1 MLGHR
6 PLNAEDYLTILK
18 RRWWIVAIPAFV
30 LPVLAVVATL
40 YIPAQYVSQSSVQ
53 IGQQKVSNDL
63 VKSIVTEDISSRLA
77 SINQQIES
85 RSSILPIV
93 EKFNLYSDQKLTMD
107 DRIALA
113 RKNIDIQALGTG
125 FAHANGIPGFTIAF
139 TASDAHTAQLVCAEI
154 TSLFISANLQNQ
166 TDATAG
172 STDFITE
179 QLNNAKTTLD
189 DQDAKLAEFERKY
202 FGMRPE
208 DEAQN
213 INILNSLNSQL
224 EASTQELGRM
234 EQDKSLMESMLASQA
249 TASPASVSPQTQ
261 EQQLQ
266 GLLAQQSILTQRYSA
281 NYPDVIAINRQI
293 ADLRAKMAHPSS
305 GQAYAAAPA
314 ATGGNDSVAVRDLRA
329 RISANDLAIQQKRSE
344 QAQIDKQIHEYQARI
359 QSTPQVEEEYKQL
372 TRDTQTSQALYDN
385 LSSKL
390 KQAQMATDLQN
401 RQEGETF
408 SVLDPANLPD
418 NPTFPKRRIF
428 ASGGL
433 AGGLALGLLF
443 VALLEYRDTA
453 LRTERD
459 IWAFTQL
466 PTLAVI
472 AWSGEVALSSK
483 PAKPSRLK
491 RLFRRNH
498 PKDPLAEAHG

>member
-18 RRWWIVAIPAFV
+18 RRWWIIGFPAIV
-30 LPVLAVVATL
+30 LPVLSVAATL
-40 YIPAQYVSQSSVQ
+40 YIPAKYVSQSSVQ

-93 EKFNLYSDQKLTMD
+93 QKFNLYSDQKLTMD

-125 FAHANGIPGFTIAF
+125 FAHTNGIPGFTIAF

-154 TSLFISANLQNQ
+154 TSLFITANQNDQ

-172 STDFITE
+172 STDFIKE
-179 QLNNAKTTLD
+179 QLDNANTTLN
-189 DQDAKLAEFERKY
+189 DQNAKLAEFERKY
-202 FGMRPE
+202 IGMRPE
-208 DEAQN
+208 DEGNN
-213 INILNSLNSQL
+213 ISYLNSLNSQL
-224 EASTQELGRM
+224 EATTQALGRM

-249 TASPASVSPQTQ
+249 TASPATVSPQTQ

-266 GLLAQQSILTQRYSA
+266 NLLTQQALLTQRYSA
-281 NYPDVIAINRQI
+281 NYPDVIVINRQI
-293 ADLRAKMAHPSS
+293 AELRAKMAHPSS
-305 GQAYAAAPA
+305 QAYAAAPA
-314 ATGGNDSVAVRDLRA
+314 AAGGNDSAAARDLRA
-329 RISANDLAIQQKRSE
+329 RISANDLAIQQQRSV

-359 QSTPQVEEEYKQL
+359 LATPQVEEEYKQL
-372 TRDTQTSQALYDN
+372 TRDTQTTQALYDS
-385 LSSKL
+385 LRIKL
-390 KQAQMATDLQN
+390 NQAQMSTDMQN
-401 RQEGETF
+401 RAQGETF
-408 SVLDPANLPD
+408 NILDPANLPD
-418 NPTFPKRRIF
+418 NPTFPKRRVF

-433 AGGLALGLLF
+433 AGGIALGLLF
-443 VALLEYRDTA
+443 AALLEYRDTA

-472 AWSGEVALSSK
+472 AWSGDVALSSK
-483 PAKPSRLK
+483 PAKLSRLK
-491 RLFRRNH
+491 RLFRRNN
-498 PKDPLAEAHG
+498 PKDPLAEANG

>member
-6 PLNAEDYLTILK
+6 PLNAEDYFTIVK
-18 RRWWIVAIPAFV
+18 RRWWIIGIPTII
-30 LPVLAVVATL
+30 LPVIAVAATL

-63 VKSIVTEDISSRLA
+63 VKSIVTEDINSRLA
-77 SINQQIES
+77 TINQQIAS

-93 EKFNLYSDQKLTMD
+93 EKFNLYADQRLTTD

-113 RKNIDIQALGTG
+113 RKNIDIQALATG
-125 FAHANGIPGFTIAF
+125 FARSNGIPGFTIAF
-139 TASDAHTAQLVCAEI
+139 TASDAHTAQQVCAEI
-154 TSLFISANLQNQ
+154 TSLFITANLNNQ
-166 TDATAG
+166 TDAIGG
-172 STDFITE
+172 STDFIKE

-189 DQDAKLAEFERKY
+189 DQDAKMAEFQRKY

-208 DEAQN
+208 DEGQN

-224 EASTQELGRM
+224 EASTQALARM
-234 EQDKSLMESMLASQA
+234 EQDKSLMESMLASQSTA
-249 TASPASVSPQTQ
+249 TPATVSPLTQ

-266 GLLAQQSILTQRYSA
+266 SLLSKQADLTQRYGT
-281 NYPDVIAINRQI
+281 NHPDVIAIYRQI

-305 GQAYAAAPA
+305 GQASATASA
-314 ATGGNDSVAVRDLRA
+314 ATSGNNSMAVQDQRA
-329 RISANDLAIQQKRSE
+329 RIRANDLAIQQERTR
-344 QAQIDKQIHEYQARI
+344 QAQINKQIRDYQTRI
-359 QSTPQVEEEYKQL
+359 QSTPQVEEQYKQL

-385 LSSKL
+385 LLGKL
-390 KQAQMATDLQN
+390 NQAQMATDLQN
-401 RQEGETF
+401 RQQGETF

-418 NPTFPKRRIF
+418 NPIYPKRRVF

-433 AGGLALGLLF
+433 AGGFALGLLI

-453 LRTERD
+453 LRNERD

-472 AWSGEVALSSK
+472 AWSGDVALSS
-483 PAKPSRLK
+483 KPSRLK
-491 RLFRRNH
+491 RLFRRSN
-498 PKDPLAEAHG
+498 PKDPIAEAHG

>member
-18 RRWWIVAIPAFV
+18 RRWWIIAIPTLV
-30 LPVLAVVATL
+30 LPVIAVAATL

-77 SINQQIES
+77 TIIQQIKS
-85 RSSILPIV
+85 RSRILPIV

-113 RKNIDIQALGTG
+113 SNNIDIQPLGTG
-125 FAHANGIPGFTIAF
+125 FAHTNGVPGFSIAF
-139 TASDAHTAQLVCAEI
+139 SANDAHTAQMVCAEI
-154 TSLFISANLQNQ
+154 TSMFISANLQNQ

-179 QLNNAKTTLD
+179 QLKIAATTLD
-189 DQDAKLAEFERKY
+189 DQNAKMAEFERKY

-208 DEAQN
+208 DEGNN
-213 INILNSLNSQL
+213 ISYLNSLNSQL
-224 EASTQELGRM
+224 EASTQALGRM

-249 TASPASVSPQTQ
+249 TASPTVVTPQTQ
-261 EQQLQ
+261 EQELQ
-266 GLLAQQSILTQRYSA
+266 SLIARQADLSQHFTAS
-281 NYPDVIAINRQI
+281 YPPLIAVNRQI
-293 ADLRAKMAHPSS
+293 ADLRAKMARPSS
-305 GQAYAAAPA
+305 AQAYAAAPA

-329 RISANDLAIQQKRSE
+329 RIQANDLAIQQERNK
-344 QAQIDKQIHEYQARI
+344 QAQINKQIHEYQARI

-372 TRDTQTSQALYDN
+372 TRDTQTSQSLYDS

-408 SVLDPANLPD
+408 SILDPANLPD
-418 NPTFPKRRIF
+418 NPTFPKRRVF
-428 ASGGL
+428 AAGGFT
-433 AGGLALGLLF
+433 GGLALGLLF

-459 IWAFTQL
+459 IWAFTHL

-472 AWSGEVALSSK
+472 AWSGDVALSSK
-483 PAKPSRLK
+483 PSKPSRLK
-491 RLFRRNH
+491 RLFRRNN
-498 PKDPLAEAHG
+498 PKDPLAEANG

>member
-6 PLNAEDYLTILK
+6 PLNAEDYFTILK
-18 RRWWIVAIPAFV
+18 RRWWIIGFPAIV
-30 LPVLAVVATL
+30 LPVLAVAATL
-40 YIPAQYVSQSSVQ
+40 YIPAKYVSQSSVQ

-63 VKSIVTEDISSRLA
+63 VKSVITEDINSRLA

-85 RSSILPIV
+85 RSKILPIV

-125 FAHANGIPGFTIAF
+125 FARSNGVPGFTIAF

-154 TSLFISANLQNQ
+154 TSLFITANLQNQ

-172 STDFITE
+172 STDFIKE

-189 DQDAKLAEFERKY
+189 DQDAKMAEFERKY

-208 DEAQN
+208 DEGNN
-213 INILNSLNSQL
+213 ISYLNSLNTQL
-224 EASTQELGRM
+224 EASTQALSRK

-249 TASPASVSPQTQ
+249 TATPATVSPQTQ

-266 GLLAQQSILTQRYSA
+266 SLLAQQTNLTQRYSA

-305 GQAYAAAPA
+305 VQAYAAAPA
-314 ATGGNDSVAVRDLRA
+314 ATGGNDSVAVQDLRA
-329 RISANDLAIQQKRSE
+329 RIRANDLAIQQERTQ
-344 QAQIDKQIHEYQARI
+344 QAQINKSIRDYQTRI

-372 TRDTQTSQALYDN
+372 TRDTQTSQALYDS
-385 LSSKL
+385 LLGKL
-390 KQAQMATDLQN
+390 NQAQMATDLQN
-401 RQEGETF
+401 RQQGETF

-418 NPTFPKRRIF
+418 NPTFPKRRVF

-472 AWSGEVALSSK
+472 AWSGDVALASK
-483 PAKPSRLK
+483 PTKTSRLK

-498 PKDPLAEAHG
+498 PKDPLADAQG

>member
-6 PLNAEDYLTILK
+6 PLNAEDYFTILK
-18 RRWWIVAIPAFV
+18 RRWWIIGIPAII

-125 FAHANGIPGFTIAF
+125 FAHASGIPGFTIAF
-139 TASDAHTAQLVCAEI
+139 TANDAHTAQLVCAEI
-154 TSLFISANLQNQ
+154 TSLFITANLTDQ

-172 STDFITE
+172 STDFIKE

-189 DQDAKLAEFERKY
+189 DQDAKMADFERKY

-208 DEAQN
+208 DEGN
-213 INILNSLNSQL
+213 NVSFLNSLNSQL
-224 EASTQELGRM
+224 GAATQELSRM

-249 TASPASVSPQTQ
+249 TATPATVSPQTQ

-266 GLLAQQSILTQRYSA
+266 ALLTQRDNLAQHYTAS
-281 NYPDVIAINRQI
+281 YLPLVTINRQI
-293 ADLRAKMAHPSS
+293 ADLQAKMAHPSA
-305 GQAYAAAPA
+305 QANAAAPA

-329 RISANDLAIQQKRSE
+329 RISANDLAIQQKRNE
-344 QAQIDKQIHEYQARI
+344 QAQINKQIHDYQTRI

-372 TRDTQTSQALYDN
+372 TRDTQTSQALYDS
-385 LSSKL
+385 LLAKL
-390 KQAQMATDLQN
+390 NQAQMATDLQN
-401 RQEGETF
+401 RQQGETF
-408 SVLDPANLPD
+408 SILDPANLPD

-472 AWSGEVALSSK
+472 AWSGDLALSSK
-483 PAKPSRLK
+483 PIKPSRLK

>member
-6 PLNAEDYLTILK
+6 PLNAEDYFTILK
-18 RRWWIVAIPAFV
+18 RRWWIAAIPALV
-30 LPVLAVVATL
+30 LPVVAVVATL

-53 IGQQKVSNDL
+53 VGQQKVSNDL

-77 SINQQIES
+77 TIIQQIKS
-85 RSSILPIV
+85 RSRILPIV

-113 RKNIDIQALGTG
+113 SNNIDIQPLGTG
-125 FAHANGIPGFTIAF
+125 FAHANGVPGFSIAF
-139 TASDAHTAQLVCAEI
+139 TASDAHTAQMVCAEI
-154 TSLFISANLQNQ
+154 TSMFISANLQNQ

-172 STDFITE
+172 STDFINE
-179 QLNNAKTTLD
+179 QLKIATSTLD
-189 DQDAKLAEFERKY
+189 DQNAKLADFERKY

-208 DEAQN
+208 DEANN
-213 INILNSLNSQL
+213 ISYLNSLNSQL
-224 EASTQELGRM
+224 EASTQTLSRM

-249 TASPASVSPQTQ
+249 TASSSPVSSQTQ

-266 GLLAQQSILTQRYSA
+266 NLLAQQSNLTQRYSA

-305 GQAYAAAPA
+305 AQPYAAAPA
-314 ATGGNDSVAVRDLRA
+314 ATGGNDSLAVRDLRA
-329 RISANDLAIQQKRSE
+329 RISANDLAIQQKRNE
-344 QAQIDKQIHEYQARI
+344 QAQINKQIHEYQARI

-372 TRDTQTSQALYDN
+372 TRDMQTSQALYDS
-385 LSSKL
+385 LSGKL

-418 NPTFPKRRIF
+418 NPTFPKRRVF

-443 VALLEYRDTA
+443 IALLEYRDTA

-472 AWSGEVALSSK
+472 AWSGEVALSGK

-491 RLFRRNH
+491 RLFRRNR
-498 PKDPLAEAHG
+498 PKDPLAEFNG